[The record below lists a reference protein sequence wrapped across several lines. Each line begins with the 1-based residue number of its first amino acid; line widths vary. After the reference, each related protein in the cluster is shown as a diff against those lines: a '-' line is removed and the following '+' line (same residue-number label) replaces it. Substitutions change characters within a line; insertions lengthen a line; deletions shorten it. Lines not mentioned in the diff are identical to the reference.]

1 MPKNAKAEAKLARLL
16 KRVND
21 PEVFRRAVAHDDSMF
36 EPINRRHDEVECGS
50 RIAIAAR
57 VGR

>member
-1 MPKNAKAEAKLARLL
+1 MSKKSTAEARLARLL
-16 KRVND
+16 KKVND

-36 EPINRRHDEVECGS
+36 ESINRGHDDLVRRS